1 MRSTALA
8 LLAAGFVAGGADD
21 LSAQI
26 RASELASVS
35 QVIDGTEIKVEYSR
49 PRVRGRDSLFGG
61 EVKWNEVWTPGANY
75 ATTLE
80 INRDIR
86 LDGHPIPKGKYSVW
100 LVVKQSGPWTM
111 VLDPRSHLFHM
122 AHPDSAADQI
132 RYPVN
137 TETGPQTEVLTWSFP
152 EVRVTGT
159 TLLFQWGTVRI
170 PFRIDVTPTYSVQMT
185 AAKAGPYLGRYSFKW
200 TEPQPGDTLPFTLTL
215 SFQDSAL
222 FGEFKPPLWPG
233 ADRIIMIPIKE
244 GWFIPAF
251 LEKGEIYDVEK
262 SMVLEF
268 PKRKPGEKQM
278 PGFEVRGTG
287 DSLWAVGKRK

>member
-1 MRSTALA
+1 MRRTAFA
-8 LLAAGFVAGGADD
+8 LLAAGFVAGASN

-35 QVIDGTEIKVEYSR
+35 QVIDGTEIKIEYSR
-49 PRVRGRDSLFGG
+49 PRARGRDALFGG

-80 INRDIR
+80 ITRDIR
-86 LDGHPIPKGKYSVW
+86 LDGHPVPKGKYSMW
-100 LVVKQSGPWTM
+100 LVVKQNGPWTM

-137 TETGPQTEVLTWSFP
+137 TETGTQTEVLTWSFP

-159 TLLFQWGTVRI
+159 TMLFQWGTTRI
-170 PFRIDVTPTYSVQMT
+170 PFRIDVTPTYSVQLS
-185 AAKAGPYLGRYSFKW
+185 AAKAGPYAGSYSFNW
-200 TEPQPGDTLPFTLTL
+200 VQPDPSDSLPRTLTL
-215 SFQDSAL
+215 TFQDSAL
-222 FGEFKPPLWPG
+222 FGEFRPPLWPG
-233 ADRIIMIPIKE
+233 ADRIILVPIKDD
-244 GWFIPAF
+244 WFLPAF

-262 SMVLEF
+262 SMVIEF
-268 PKRKPGEKQM
+268 PKAKSGKM

-287 DSLWAVGKRK
+287 DSLWATGKRK